1 MCLHVQLMVCTRVYE
16 CVSLCVRM
24 CAQVHDA
31 TKRELDSLKKQ
42 LKEAEEESKT
52 TKDKVSGGIS
62 TREFYTVILAVIQDA
77 TNDHPVS
84 LLQLLA
90 LGQKNAEQAHSVLE
104 LTTTNSKQAEE
115 IGQLKLSVKEGE
127 KAKREL
133 ER

>member
-1 MCLHVQLMVCTRVYE
+1 MQPMAT
-16 CVSLCVRM
+16 LCH
-24 CAQVHDA
+24 C
-31 TKRELDSLKKQ
+31 
-42 LKEAEEESKT
+42 
-52 TKDKVSGGIS
+52 
-62 TREFYTVILAVIQDA
+62 
-77 TNDHPVS
+77 
-84 LLQLLA
+84 LQLLE